1 MHSYYKKTLIIVM
14 IIFAGGCSST
24 PPWEHPNMSL
34 FELQQLDA
42 ENELNEPLNPEE
54 MHLWVPP
61 TDSELALRRE
71 RQEKLQEVAI
81 SVDNLILNFRELQ
94 EVGNSLED
102 SVVTSN
108 AKLDS
113 IDEQITNERNLNQKL
128 QRETEVLK
136 SSVKD
141 AKSKIRKLKKSN
153 VVKPIK
159 QPYRNNYY
167 KNAILSFRKGNYEE
181 SVLLFKKS
189 LTVSQPQSL
198 LDNIQF
204 GLGSAYYKLKEY
216 PSAIRHLDKI
226 INNYPT
232 QDKWFDSHVLLG
244 LIYSLEGQ
252 KSKSIYIIEK
262 ALDNNPPSHIRNILN
277 QLISITQEESFYA
290 VS

>member
-1 MHSYYKKTLIIVM
+1 MYRYYKKTLIIVM

-61 TDSELALRRE
+61 TDTELALRRE
-71 RQEKLQEVAI
+71 RQDKLHEVAI
-81 SVDNLILNFRELQ
+81 SVDDLILNFRELQ
-94 EVGNSLED
+94 KVGNSLED
-102 SVVTSN
+102 SVVASN

-113 IDEQITNERNLNQKL
+113 IDEQITNERHLNQKL
-128 QRETEVLK
+128 ERETEDLK
-136 SSVKD
+136 SSVKE
-141 AKSKIRKLKKSN
+141 ANSNVRKLKKRN
-153 VVKPIK
+153 VVKPTK
-159 QPYRNNYY
+159 RTSNNYY

-181 SVLLFKKS
+181 SILLFKKS
-189 LTVSQPQSL
+189 LTVTQPQSL

-216 PSAIRHLDKI
+216 PSAIKHLDKI
-226 INNYPT
+226 VNNYPVR
-232 QDKWFDSHVLLG
+232 DKWFDSHVLLG

-252 KSKSIYIIEK
+252 KSKSIYTIEN
-262 ALDNNPPSHIRNILN
+262 ALDNNPPSHIRKILN